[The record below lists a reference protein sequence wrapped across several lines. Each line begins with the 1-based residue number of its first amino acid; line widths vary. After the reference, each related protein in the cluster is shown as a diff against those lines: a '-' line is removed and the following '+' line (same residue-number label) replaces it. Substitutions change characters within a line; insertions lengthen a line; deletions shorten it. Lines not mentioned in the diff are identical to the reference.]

1 MAPVAFTG
9 ALAPKKKS
17 ELQDIATALN
27 ISDQGTKDDLQTR
40 IKKHLDNNPELEEDA
55 KFAGLYAR
63 GRRRGSV
70 APTGLKAPP
79 STASE
84 KPRSSLRIAPLDPI
98 RESTPP
104 HDLRD
109 VSMALKQPVFSSP
122 PSTATPQA
130 SPAKSVASP
139 AAPITAMADN
149 EGSPSVL
156 PSLPPSPAKSII
168 EVISKPQQIIPAVQE
183 KLVTQEIIHNGHE
196 YLEATREF
204 LSNSQNLWTLTA
216 LFEFGYIWYTVI
228 PWAYFA
234 IPLSPKPDGLSL
246 SIPYAPLAAFQT
258 SAFWTVLLHWV
269 IPTLIVPAFAG
280 HLISFTPPPPPP
292 QHRTTSTTVD
302 FAADGTFD
310 ASQSASAPQQ
320 PRTSLPS
327 PPPFDSLTAAI
338 IRFAVAYAYPY
349 SKLAAQEHVYGL
361 DVIGREWRLFNA
373 GVVLMLAFAEAVLGV
388 APRSVVRTLHKEK
401 DIVTGEEG
409 AVVVRGGG
417 RLSEEVD

>member
-234 IPLSPKPDGLSL
+234 VSFYPMPLPCRLANPHQTFSNSPDSPFTETRRALIIHSL
-246 SIPYAPLAAFQT
+246 RTISSLPNLCVLDCT
-258 SAFWTVLLHWV
+258 STLGDPNLDCPCLRWSFNLLHA
-269 IPTLIVPAFAG
+269 PT
-280 HLISFTPPPPPP
+280 T
-292 QHRTTSTTVD
+292 TTST
-302 FAADGTFD
+302 
-310 ASQSASAPQQ
+310 SHH
-320 PRTSLPS
+320 
-327 PPPFDSLTAAI
+327 
-338 IRFAVAYAYPY
+338 
-349 SKLAAQEHVYGL
+349 EHNS
-361 DVIGREWRLFNA
+361 RLC
-373 GVVLMLAFAEAVLGV
+373 
-388 APRSVVRTLHKEK
+388 S
-401 DIVTGEEG
+401 
-409 AVVVRGGG
+409 
-417 RLSEEVD
+417 